1 MNKVTN
7 KDWRGYIFTAIVIIV
22 IWDFCYIGLTKLLQ
36 QHIVYKPDF
45 WWWFC
50 LYINPASLTVLSVG
64 ILLAVKELKEMINE

>member
-1 MNKVTN
+1 MNKVTS
-7 KDWRGYIFTAIVIIV
+7 KDWRGYIFTAIVIIT

-36 QHIVYKPDF
+36 QRINYTPDF

-64 ILLAVKELKEMINE
+64 IYLAVKELKEAINE